1 MEVTRIYM
9 NKIFMRLKN
18 KTQLFSAQ
26 ADDHYHTRLIH
37 SLEVASISLIIADK
51 LKNKYKLDLIALHKG
66 ALLHDIGHT
75 PFGHAGERT
84 LHNILSGKD
93 DCYGYVDV
101 IKKYDI
107 KQGFKHNINS
117 GLLYKE
123 STKYFDIEP
132 KVMDA
137 IVKHTKICY
146 TPKNNKNNN
155 KMDNLDYGLEYVTS
169 GIPEL
174 KENYR
179 NHKPKYLEGYI
190 VSMAD
195 EIAQIC
201 SDYLDLINF
210 GDFKKE
216 VKATKLYKSI
226 HGINKLN
233 YRKQAE
239 EYCKKLIDLFSGD
252 ILRTKNGYILGE
264 DSKFILTINEFN
276 NVKDSCINKNT
287 RIKLFDA
294 SKETI
299 IRTLYAYYFTYPLE
313 MEKGVFDSICVALG
327 KIKGFSSEQYDEI
340 RNLSKKRNKKEET
353 IKFINNCRDN
363 ICNTNLSKNDI
374 KRNKKVLKTFLRY
387 IAVYISKMTDNFA
400 SEKYKKI
407 VCAKFI

>member
-1 MEVTRIYM
+1 MEMTRIYM

-37 SLEVASISLIIADK
+37 SLEVASIALKIVEKIKDKYELDVIA
-51 LKNKYKLDLIALHKG
+51 IQKG
-66 ALLHDIGHT
+66 SLLHDIGHT

-84 LHNILSGKD
+84 LHKILSGKD
-93 DCYGYVDV
+93 DCFGYVKD
-101 IKKYDI
+101 IKLYNI

-123 STKYFDIEP
+123 STPYFKIEP

-137 IVKHTKICY
+137 IIKHTDIYYKDE
-146 TPKNNKNNN
+146 NK
-155 KMDNLDYGLEYVTS
+155 LDYGLNYVTN
-169 GIPEL
+169 GITEL
-174 KENYR
+174 KTDYYN
-179 NHKPKYLEGYI
+179 NNPKYIEGYI

-210 GDFKKE
+210 VDFQETVRK
-216 VKATKLYKSI
+216 TKLYNSI
-226 HGINKLN
+226 SDIESSKY

-239 EYCKKLIDLFSGD
+239 LFCTYLIDLFSKELMD
-252 ILRTKNGYILGE
+252 KELNYILEE
-264 DSKFILTINEFN
+264 DSEFLSVVKDFNEFKKNSIQN
-276 NVKDSCINKNT
+276 NIG
-287 RIKLFDA
+287 IKLFDA

-299 IRTLYAYYFTYPLE
+299 IKTLYAFYYTYPSE
-313 MEKGVFDSICVALG
+313 MEKGIFDSLCESLSNIDGLSQ
-327 KIKGFSSEQYDEI
+327 KQYEEINEIINSENKKDRIVEFINQCKNNIVLEG
-340 RNLSKKRNKKEET
+340 LSKKEVQRNRKI
-353 IKFINNCRDN
+353 IKMF
-363 ICNTNLSKNDI
+363 
-374 KRNKKVLKTFLRY
+374 VRY

-407 VCAKFI
+407 VSAKYFLKNS